1 MGNTNQIA
9 SEAMMLS
16 DLCQHLLQKNRT
28 NIPALEDVEDFVV
41 TSKKRCKFLVDK
53 RQKFKVGDMVYIANH
68 GTYYISC
75 IRRHDNAYIYAT
87 KTR

>member
-1 MGNTNQIA
+1 
-9 SEAMMLS
+9 MLS
-16 DLCQHLLQKNRT
+16 DLCQHLLKKNRSD
-28 NIPALEDVEDFVV
+28 IPPLMGVQDFVV
-41 TSKKRCKFLVDK
+41 TSKNRCKFLVDK
-53 RQKFKVGDMVYIANH
+53 KEKLKINDIVHIAGH